1 MGLLDA
7 HLVPAVDGVAYG
19 LLLFVVAAG
28 LSLAFGTAGVLNL
41 AHGTLYA
48 IGAYAGAACGDGT
61 WGGLVL
67 GLAAGTAVAGAAGA
81 GLSFAAFPL
90 ARRGHLAQALLT
102 FGLALVG
109 GDLLVQVFGADE
121 PPVRV
126 PGALDTSVT
135 LLGHRYPAYRLG
147 FIVMAVLLA
156 AFGSWVLARTRAGA
170 AVRAA
175 ADDPRMLAAT
185 GVSPRAVHLGVL
197 TAAGA
202 LAGGAGVLGAPI
214 IGPGPGTSE
223 NVLMLSLVV
232 VVLGGLRS
240 PWATLLAA
248 VAVGEVQTLGV
259 AVAPDLAP
267 YLLFAAMAVA
277 LIARPRATEPPG
289 GHDPSPTPAPDPL
302 TWLRTRAKTPPW
314 LRTRAKTPLGTGEN
328 AEGWDG
334 VGRGTQASSPGRT
347 GTGASL
353 PERTGGK
360 ASPPEPTGAQAP
372 SPQRTS
378 ARASS
383 PELTNTQASLLSRTA
398 AQASPAETTGAQAPP
413 PEPTNAQAS
422 PLPPTGA
429 QASPVE
435 RTGSR
440 AAPPAA
446 TGARAP
452 SPETTGARGGLR
464 ARGST
469 SARPR
474 ARVGALLDRVG
485 RWARAV
491 LRRDPEG
498 SAAPGP
504 AAAGDAAAS
513 SPGVA
518 LARRV
523 AVPALVFGALLLLPG
538 VLDAY
543 TVSLAG
549 SALAL
554 GLLAVS
560 VTLLTGHAGLPTLG
574 QTAPFAVGAYTTAVL
589 AGAGWTVGPVQ
600 VVLAALAAGV
610 FCLVTGPAVVR
621 ARSTTVLMITLA
633 VGELASAVAGRLTSV
648 TGGADGLVGFPP
660 TRALWGT
667 AGMVEERDVYTY
679 ALVVTAL
686 AVAVTLLVLRSPA
699 GRLLAG
705 ARGAEAR
712 MRASGHPVGRYLL
725 VAYVG
730 TGALAGIGGS
740 LTVTVQQYLSPADV
754 GFEIAAFALLAA
766 VIGGTTSVVGALC
779 GAALIVLTRD
789 WVAGAWPGHGPLLLG
804 VLFVVAVYLLPRGL
818 AGLRRGPNDAAAGGH
833 ALLPAPAAPPNDKV
847 PT

>member
-302 TWLRTRAKTPPW
+302 TWLRTRAKTLPW
-314 LRTRAKTPLGTGEN
+314 RRTRAKTPLGTGEN
-328 AEGWDG
+328 AKGWDG
-334 VGRGTQASSPGRT
+334 VGRGTPASSPGRT

-360 ASPPEPTGAQAP
+360 AS
-372 SPQRTS
+372 
-378 ARASS
+378 
-383 PELTNTQASLLSRTA
+383 L
-398 AQASPAETTGAQAPP
+398 
-413 PEPTNAQAS
+413 
-422 PLPPTGA
+422 
-429 QASPVE
+429 
-435 RTGSR
+435 
-440 AAPPAA
+440 
-446 TGARAP
+446 
-452 SPETTGARGGLR
+452 
-464 ARGST
+464 
-469 SARPR
+469 
-474 ARVGALLDRVG
+474 
-485 RWARAV
+485 
-491 LRRDPEG
+491 
-498 SAAPGP
+498 
-504 AAAGDAAAS
+504 
-513 SPGVA
+513 PGVA

-589 AGAGWTVGPVQ
+589 AGAGWTAGPVQ
-600 VVLAALAAGV
+600 VVLAALAAVV

-730 TGALAGIGGS
+730 AGALAGIGGS